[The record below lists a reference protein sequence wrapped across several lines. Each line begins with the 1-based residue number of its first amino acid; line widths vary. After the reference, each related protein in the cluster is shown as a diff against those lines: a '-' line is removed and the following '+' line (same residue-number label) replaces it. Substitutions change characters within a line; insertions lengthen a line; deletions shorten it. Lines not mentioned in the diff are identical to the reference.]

1 MFIPLRSTEVLN
13 HQLQKPL
20 SGISQYGDF
29 EYTGNGIVMRENTAL
44 GEGKLYTK
52 ALLNTLAKNNF
63 TTTNAST
70 GFELNLA
77 KQVPNLLPNVMKAK
91 VSVTPMKKSNKAQNS
106 KNNSLRQCEECGKK
120 FLPTGNLQRHKE
132 SKTCTSKRQSS
143 SLAHKSASFAL
154 QITLSTI
161 KEQCIKKEPEQVS
174 EQTQKQLALELKGS
188 AQRRVASKRKTARF
202 TDKQKEI
209 MD

>member
-1 MFIPLRSTEVLN
+1 MKEGNNVLCGEDIVEGTKGRLRGTHVYPIEINRDAEPSAAKT
-13 HQLQKPL
+13 L
-20 SGISQYGDF
+20 SGISQCGDF

-70 GFELNLA
+70 GFKLNLA

-106 KNNSLRQCEECGKK
+106 KNNPLRQCEECSKT

-132 SKTCTSKRQSS
+132 SKTCTSKRQS
-143 SLAHKSASFAL
+143 
-154 QITLSTI
+154 
-161 KEQCIKKEPEQVS
+161 
-174 EQTQKQLALELKGS
+174 
-188 AQRRVASKRKTARF
+188 
-202 TDKQKEI
+202 
-209 MD
+209 

>member
-1 MFIPLRSTEVLN
+1 MKQGNNVLCGEDIVEGTKGRLRGTHVYPIEINRGAEPSAAKT
-13 HQLQKPL
+13 L

-106 KNNSLRQCEECGKK
+106 KNNTLRQCEECGKK

-132 SKTCTSKRQSS
+132 SKTCTSKHQS
-143 SLAHKSASFAL
+143 
-154 QITLSTI
+154 
-161 KEQCIKKEPEQVS
+161 
-174 EQTQKQLALELKGS
+174 
-188 AQRRVASKRKTARF
+188 
-202 TDKQKEI
+202 
-209 MD
+209 